1 MLNYCYGYLGT
12 IPSTIG
18 QLTKLDFLDFFLNKL
33 TGAIPTSFGLLS
45 SLLALSLS
53 YNSLIGNFLL
63 C

>member
-18 QLTKLDFLDFFLNKL
+18 QLTKLTYLEFGNNKL
-33 TGAIPTSFGLLS
+33 TGTIPTSIGLLS
-45 SLLALSLS
+45 SLRTLYLFF
-53 YNSLIGNFLL
+53 NSLNGNFLL